1 MFSITRDAGDEHDTL
16 RFLARCRQPFAAAV
30 QISEVYFMPNRF
42 TSLFTLSLASLI
54 FSSSSI
60 ASSRLTLHDS
70 LLKAAPQLDQQ
81 VLGHALDAVQCASL
95 QDNNAADRLAV
106 IDFSLPSSEKR
117 LWIFDL
123 KKRQLLLNDF
133 VAHGAKSGENV
144 ASNFSNIN
152 GSHQSSIGLFRS
164 SESYRGKH
172 GYSLRMDGLEPG
184 FNDLARER
192 AIVIHG
198 ADYVN
203 PAWINSQGRIGRSQ
217 GCPAV
222 RPEITKQVVDS
233 LKDGQLVFTWYPDPE
248 WLANSTYLNCSGPR
262 LANRTSKQKHAGDS

>member
-1 MFSITRDAGDEHDTL
+1 MFK
-16 RFLARCRQPFAAAV
+16 
-30 QISEVYFMPNRF
+30 RF
-42 TSLFTLSLASLI
+42 TVLLATSLTALFHSSYSLAVPN
-54 FSSSSI
+54 
-60 ASSRLTLHDS
+60 LTLYDN
-70 LLKAAPQLDQQ
+70 LLKAAPELSQL
-81 VLGHALDAVQCASL
+81 VLSHALDAVQCASL
-95 QDNNAADRLAV
+95 QGSSSADRLAV

-123 KKRQLLLNDF
+123 KQHQLLLHDF
-133 VAHGAKSGENV
+133 VAHGARSGENH
-144 ASNFSNIN
+144 ARSFSNIN

-222 RPEITKQVVDS
+222 RPEITKKVVDS

-248 WLANSTYLNCSGPR
+248 WLANSTFLNCPGPR
-262 LANRTSKQKHAGDS
+262 LADRTSNQRHVGDS

>member
-1 MFSITRDAGDEHDTL
+1 MYKHI
-16 RFLARCRQPFAAAV
+16 LA
-30 QISEVYFMPNRF
+30 
-42 TSLFTLSLASLI
+42 LFTLP
-54 FSSSSI
+54 
-60 ASSRLTLHDS
+60 LTLVCLPTQAVELETLRNT
-70 LLKAAPQLDQQ
+70 LLQKAPGLNKQ
-81 VLGHALDAVQCASL
+81 VLSHALDASWCARQQGS
-95 QDNNAADRLAV
+95 AKAERLAV

-123 KKRQLLLNDF
+123 QKRQLVLNDF
-133 VAHGAKSGENV
+133 VAHGSNSGDNQ
-144 ASNFSNIN
+144 ANNFSNIN

-164 SESYRGKH
+164 AESYSGKH

-184 FNDLARER
+184 FNDRARER

-203 PAWINSQGRIGRSQ
+203 PDWIARQGRIGRSQ

-222 RPEITKQVVDS
+222 RPEISRKVVDS

-248 WLANSTYLNCSGPR
+248 WLKSSSYLNCSGPR
-262 LANRTSKQKHAGDS
+262 LADRSSSQQHAGDS

>member
-1 MFSITRDAGDEHDTL
+1 MSKRFTTLLATSLAALLHTSFSI
-16 RFLARCRQPFAAAV
+16 AA
-30 QISEVYFMPNRF
+30 PNV
-42 TSLFTLSLASLI
+42 A
-54 FSSSSI
+54 
-60 ASSRLTLHDS
+60 LHDS
-70 LLKAAPQLDQQ
+70 LLKVAPQLNQQ
-81 VLGHALDAVQCASL
+81 VLSHALDAVQCASL
-95 QDNNAADRLAV
+95 QGSSNSADRLAV

-123 KKRQLLLNDF
+123 KQRQLLLHDF
-133 VAHGAKSGENV
+133 VAHGAKSGENH

-248 WLANSTYLNCSGPR
+248 WLANSTFLNCPGPR
-262 LANRTSKQKHAGDS
+262 LADRTSNQRHAGDS